1 MSELTRRNE
10 KENHNNRDAKSKQT
24 INLTFK
30 LLRVCYIAGIKCR
43 QSFAKLFIKVQLND
57 FTLRN
62 VNVQKVHL
70 FKSKN
75 DRKK

>member
-1 MSELTRRNE
+1 MSELTRSNE
-10 KENHNNRDAKSKQT
+10 KENHNNHDAKSKQT

-30 LLRVCYIAGIKCR
+30 LLRVCNIAGIKCR

-75 DRKK
+75 DSKK